1 MNLEGGG
8 LPVIGPMAV
17 RAARTQQLSAALLD
31 FLFFVGALVVTAALA
46 AANGGFF
53 PTSWGWSAL
62 ALFFVAAA
70 TLILRTEARLG
81 RLELGFLCL
90 VGVLVGWTLLS
101 SVWSIDLSSSILEGQ
116 RGLVLIGAVVAVLAL
131 APARPVRPLL
141 AAVGAATTV
150 DCAYALAT
158 RLFPVRIGNYDPLAV
173 YRLNTP
179 IGYWNGLGVFAALG
193 GVVALGFAARGTRP
207 VTRAVAA
214 ASLLVLMPTIYF
226 TFSRGA
232 WLALFA
238 GLVVLVVL
246 DSRRLQLAGTALCVL
261 PWPALAV
268 LLASRSHALTRQSS
282 ILPRAAHDGHRLAL
296 ALAAF
301 AVVAAAAAIWAQVVE
316 RHIAFGRTVRR
327 AFAAVLIA
335 AVLAALGAGMARYG
349 SPPTIARKAY
359 DSFTSSSKSSANLNA
374 RLFTLSSSGR
384 TALWHVA
391 WREVKAHPLLG
402 GGAGSY
408 ARYYLAHRTTTQQVQ
423 DAHSLYLETLAEL
436 GPPGLVLLLAALA
449 LPLVA
454 AVRMRRHPFVPV
466 AVAAY
471 AVYLVHAIA
480 DWDWELAGVTLAAVL
495 CGLAC
500 LLAARE
506 EREPRALSVRARAG
520 LGAAVTVLGVAALL
534 GLIGNFALG
543 ASDSAASNG
552 NWKSA
557 ERHARTAIRWQPWSA
572 AGWQQLGEAQL
583 GAGDRAGAQHSLQK
597 AIAKDPNDWV
607 TWLDLVAASSGDVQT
622 NALVQASRLNPL
634 SPEIAQVY
642 SAVAHP

>member
-1 MNLEGGG
+1 VSETLAMSATRPRRL
-8 LPVIGPMAV
+8 A
-17 RAARTQQLSAALLD
+17 AALPEL
-31 FLFFVGALVVTAALA
+31 LFFGGAFAVTAALA
-46 AANGGFF
+46 AANGGYF

-90 VGVLVGWTLLS
+90 VTVLVGWTLFS
-101 SVWSIDLSSSILEGQ
+101 SVWSIDLSSSMLEGQ
-116 RGLVLIGAVVAVLAL
+116 RGLVLIGAVVAVFAL

-141 AAVGAATTV
+141 AAVGVATTA

-158 RLFPVRIGNYDPLAV
+158 RLFPGRIGSYDTLAV
-173 YRLNTP
+173 YRLSTP
-179 IGYWNGLGVFAALG
+179 VGYWNGLGVFAAIGAVL
-193 GVVALGFAARGTRP
+193 ALGFTARGTRP
-207 VTRAVAA
+207 VTRALAA
-214 ASLLVLMPTIYF
+214 ASLLVLVPTLYF
-226 TFSRGA
+226 TFGRGA
-232 WLALFA
+232 WLALLA
-238 GLVVLVVL
+238 GLVVLVAL
-246 DSRRLQLAGTALCVL
+246 DSRRLQLIGTALCVL

-296 ALAAF
+296 ALLAF
-301 AVVAAAAAIWAQVVE
+301 AVVTAAAAVWAQQVE
-316 RHIAFGRTVRR
+316 RHISFGRTVRR

-359 DSFTSSSKSSANLNA
+359 DSFTSPPKASTNLNT
-374 RLFTLSSSGR
+374 RLFSLSSNGR
-384 TALWHVA
+384 TDLWHVA
-391 WREVKAHPLLG
+391 WLEVKAHPLVG

-408 ARYYLAHRTTTQQVQ
+408 ERYYLAHRHTTQQVQ

-436 GPPGLVLLLAALA
+436 GPPGLVLLLAVLA

-454 AVRMRRHPFVPV
+454 AVRIRRHPLVPV
-466 AVAAY
+466 AGAAY

-500 LLAARE
+500 LLAGRE
-506 EREPRALSVRARAG
+506 EREPPALSIRVRAG
-520 LGAAVTVLGVAALL
+520 LGAAVAILGVAALL
-534 GLIGNFALG
+534 GLVGNSALG
-543 ASDSAASNG
+543 ASDSAAQSG
-552 NWKSA
+552 NWSSA
-557 ERHARTAIRWQPWSA
+557 ERHARTAIRWLPWSA
-572 AGWQQLGEAQL
+572 AGWQRLAEAQL
-583 GAGDRAGAQHSLQK
+583 GAHDRAGARHSLQR

-607 TWLDLVAASSGDVQT
+607 SWLDLVAATRGDAQT
-622 NALVQASRLNPL
+622 AALVEASRLNPL
-634 SPEIAQVY
+634 GPEIAQVY
-642 SAVAHP
+642 SAVANP

>member
-1 MNLEGGG
+1 MNGT
-8 LPVIGPMAV
+8 VAV
-17 RAARTQQLSAALLD
+17 SAARSRQI
-31 FLFFVGALVVTAALA
+31 VTALPELIFFGGAVAVTAGLA
-46 AANGGFF
+46 AANGGYF

-62 ALFFVAAA
+62 ALFFVAAVA
-70 TLILRTEARLG
+70 VIVRTEVRLG
-81 RLELGFLCL
+81 RLELCFLGL
-90 VGVLVGWTLLS
+90 VTLLVGWTLLS
-101 SVWSIDLSSSILEGQ
+101 SVWSIDLSASFLEAQ
-116 RGLVLIGAVVAVLAL
+116 RGLVLIGVVVAVFAL

-141 AAVGAATTV
+141 AAVGAAATL
-150 DCAYALAT
+150 DCGYALAT
-158 RLFPVRIGNYDPLAV
+158 RLFPGRVGTYDTVAV
-173 YRLNTP
+173 YRLSTP
-179 IGYWNGLGVFAALG
+179 VGYWNGLGVFAAIG
-193 GVVALGFAARGTRP
+193 AVIALGFAARGTRMA
-207 VTRAVAA
+207 TRGVAA
-214 ASLLVLMPTIYF
+214 ASLLVLVPTLYF
-226 TFSRGA
+226 TFGRGA

-238 GLVVLVVL
+238 GVVVLIAL
-246 DSRRLQLAGTALCVL
+246 DSRRLQLAAVALCLL

-268 LLASRSHALTRQSS
+268 VFASRSHALTRQSS
-282 ILPRAAHDGHRLAL
+282 ILPQAAHDGHRLAL
-296 ALAAF
+296 ALLLF

-316 RHIAFGRTVRR
+316 RNIAFGRTVRL
-327 AFAAVLIA
+327 AFAGALIA

-359 DSFTSSSKSSANLNA
+359 DSFTSAPNANANLNA
-374 RLFTLSSSGR
+374 RLFSLSSNGR
-384 TALWHVA
+384 TSLWHVA

-408 ARYYLAHRTTTQQVQ
+408 ARYYVAHRTNTQQVQ

-506 EREPRALSVRARAG
+506 EREPAPISVRARAG
-520 LGAAVTVLGVAALL
+520 LGGAVTVLGIAALL
-534 GLIGNFALG
+534 GLIGNIALG
-543 ASDSAASNG
+543 ASGSAAQAG

-557 ERHARTAIRWQPWSA
+557 ESHARTAIRWQPWSA
-572 AGWQQLGEAQL
+572 DGWQQLAEAQL
-583 GAGDRAGAQHSLQK
+583 GAGDRAGAQHSLQR
-597 AIAKDPNDWV
+597 AIARDPNDWV
-607 TWLDLVAASSGDVQT
+607 TWLDLVAAERGDAQT

-634 SPEIAQVY
+634 SPEIAEVY